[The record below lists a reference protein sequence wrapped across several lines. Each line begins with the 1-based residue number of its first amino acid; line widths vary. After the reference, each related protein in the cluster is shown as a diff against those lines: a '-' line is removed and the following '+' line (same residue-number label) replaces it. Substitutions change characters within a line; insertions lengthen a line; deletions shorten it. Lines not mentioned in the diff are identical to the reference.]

1 MQLQFKLLDDQSS
14 KKFVLNI
21 KYQSYDQ
28 FLQNKYSFK
37 LEKKMVFYI
46 DYVNVISLHL
56 EKNIMQCKLCMILYW
71 FDI

>member
-28 FLQNKYSFK
+28 FLQNKDSFK
-37 LEKKMVFYI
+37 LEKKDGI
-46 DYVNVISLHL
+46 LHRL
-56 EKNIMQCKLCMILYW
+56 CQC
-71 FDI
+71 D